1 MACIKEYMCGNAR
14 IRIMDDDIA
23 PPEDQEQIKKQLMAI
38 AWEVKR
44 EFAQLPKEEQDRRNE
59 AARRFRAALDAR
71 PIVPISQ

>member
-23 PPEDQEQIKKQLMAI
+23 PPEEQE
-38 AWEVKR
+38 
-44 EFAQLPKEEQDRRNE
+44 RRNE

-71 PIVPISQ
+71 PIVPIS